1 MATKQPSEQNIPIAV
16 AVLANKVDNL
26 IASMDEVKI
35 SLKTQFQTTSQA
47 TADRREVM
55 ELIVQVQ
62 QRQNDGFA
70 QIKDSQASASRKSE
84 SRLAILT
91 GIFVTVSG
99 GLLVFFITNV
109 AHK

>member
-1 MATKQPSEQNIPIAV
+1 MTSRPPSEQNIPIAV

-26 IASMDEVKI
+26 ITSIDEVKV

-70 QIKDSQASASRKSE
+70 QIKDAQINTSRKSE
-84 SRLAILT
+84 SRLAVLT
-91 GIFVTVSG
+91 AIFVTVSG